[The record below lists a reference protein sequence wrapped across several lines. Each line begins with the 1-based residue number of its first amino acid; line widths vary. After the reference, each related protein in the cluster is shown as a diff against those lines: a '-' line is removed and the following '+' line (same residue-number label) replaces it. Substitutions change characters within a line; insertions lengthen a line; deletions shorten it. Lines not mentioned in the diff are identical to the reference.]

1 MTKRSLSILFCGI
14 LSAIGV
20 LLIILGITS
29 ANGTTGTDLMSTH
42 MLLTVPGILGI
53 GSGLLCLTRKHHR
66 SGVGFVLLNLLYTL
80 LGGFLIECIYFQFIH
95 FGTVAPQPRLAIPAI
110 GIVIVY
116 AVFYMIFH
124 IIFNSLYGKC
134 KK

>member
-1 MTKRSLSILFCGI
+1 MSKRSLSILFCAS
-14 LSAIGV
+14 LSVIGV

-29 ANGTTGTDLMSTH
+29 ASGVEDSELMSTH

-53 GSGLLCLTRKHHR
+53 GSGLLCLTRNHHR
-66 SGVGFVLLNLLYTL
+66 SGAGFVLLNLLYTV

-95 FGTVAPQPRLAIPAI
+95 FGTAAPQPRLAIPAI
-110 GIVIVY
+110 GIS
-116 AVFYMIFH
+116 AVFGILYMIFH
-124 IIFNSLYGKC
+124 IIFNSLYNKC